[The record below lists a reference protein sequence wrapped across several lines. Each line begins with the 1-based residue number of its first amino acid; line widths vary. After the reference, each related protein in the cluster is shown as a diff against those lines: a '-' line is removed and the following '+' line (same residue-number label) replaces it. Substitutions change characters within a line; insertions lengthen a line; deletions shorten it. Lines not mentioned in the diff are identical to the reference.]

1 MLFKFLADNESDLMK
16 QQKTRVN
23 VMIMMNPLK
32 KKRQKRHET
41 MSQLK
46 RLKVY

>member
-1 MLFKFLADNESDLMK
+1 MLLKFLADNESDLMK

-32 KKRQKRHET
+32 KRQKRHET